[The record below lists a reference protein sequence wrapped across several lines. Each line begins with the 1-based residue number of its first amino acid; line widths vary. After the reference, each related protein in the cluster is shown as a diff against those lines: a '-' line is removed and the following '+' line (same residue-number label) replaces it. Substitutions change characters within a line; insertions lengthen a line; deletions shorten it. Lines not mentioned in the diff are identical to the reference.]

1 MTSRDFRGL
10 YLVLILLSIIGAGI
24 KKIPRSTQTKIFF
37 LNTDDTRDQKIYQS
51 LASIPGGL
59 DEESE
64 EADLGLSSSHYM
76 NPNPFVDDVPTTTP
90 PPPPLAASPP
100 PSPHLPLPP
109 PPSPLRGV
117 DMASDGG
124 VNQQVDEFA
133 LHHLPHD
140 GSIAPPRPP
149 PPTASPPPSPQI
161 PLSPP
166 PSPLR
171 GVDRASGMGENQQVD
186 EFALHH
192 LPHDRSIA
200 PPRPP
205 PPPFNVRGVR
215 GGVSGVDQRSDNV
228 DAFSLHR
235 IPRGRSNAPRRPPPP
250 SNASDAVDGHVGDRN
265 PVVRRSSA
273 PSRPSPPRVNATNGR
288 VHVNASSLSRDG
300 PGLPMHVAFFNG
312 QNAQVRVA
320 FPHLPELEGLR
331 DEDSF

>member
-1 MTSRDFRGL
+1 M
-10 YLVLILLSIIGAGI
+10 
-24 KKIPRSTQTKIFF
+24 
-37 LNTDDTRDQKIYQS
+37 
-51 LASIPGGL
+51 
-59 DEESE
+59 
-64 EADLGLSSSHYM
+64 
-76 NPNPFVDDVPTTTP
+76 
-90 PPPPLAASPP
+90 
-100 PSPHLPLPP
+100 
-109 PPSPLRGV
+109 
-117 DMASDGG
+117 
-124 VNQQVDEFA
+124 
-133 LHHLPHD
+133 
-140 GSIAPPRPP
+140 
-149 PPTASPPPSPQI
+149 
-161 PLSPP
+161 
-166 PSPLR
+166 
-171 GVDRASGMGENQQVD
+171 
-186 EFALHH
+186 
-192 LPHDRSIA
+192 
-200 PPRPP
+200 
-205 PPPFNVRGVR
+205 RGVR